1 MSIDRRDRHALR
13 LPERALGRLAKIST
27 ARPWWVVALAITL
40 SAAALGLA
48 SFRLQL
54 KTSNLDLVDPNIP
67 EVARFRE
74 LAQNFGTPNM
84 LVVVLE
90 ADEDTDETKLR
101 AAIDRAA
108 AGIRGAAG
116 VRGVISR
123 LPYEPASLAPFGI
136 DPYFVANDRKMAFL
150 FVQPSDPDSSAATIA
165 PFVAA
170 VRERIRAARL
180 DTDGVRAGFTGLP
193 QYALDDRDI
202 IQRDASRLS
211 AVSFILV
218 LALFALAFS
227 EIYRP
232 LLAAVALLVT
242 SAIALGLIAIVP
254 GHLTLVSACFFS
266 ALFGLGIDYGIHV
279 VDRFEESLAEG
290 IERREALVG
299 AVRELGAGLTTGALT
314 TAGAFFAMMFS
325 GFRGFE
331 ELGLIGGSGIL
342 LALLVMTTLLPALL
356 MLAGGRRRERRLT
369 ERRLGRI
376 LASIQHP
383 ALAAVL
389 TVAALAGLLAGPPPF
404 DGDYLNLEPKTS
416 EAVRLEREMVRR
428 SAFSPQFAAFLVRTP
443 REAVA
448 LATKLRTLDTVG
460 AVRSA
465 ADLATLDVFARPI
478 PAEREAFRAGFQ
490 GKDGRLAVYAYPN
503 GNIWEPAFESRF
515 LGQMRALDPN
525 VTGMPVLGRF
535 MIDLSKRAL
544 RITAGLSALLVLLL
558 VFIDLRSIAWSALA
572 IVPTALGLAATLG
585 AMRLLGIPFNPL
597 NVMALPVVLGAAV
610 DAGVHIVHRF
620 RQEKGDLF
628 RTLAGTGRAV
638 ALCELTTIVGFVTL
652 AFTAHRG
659 LASFGITLTLG
670 ITFALVFSLL
680 VLPSLLKF
688 AAPRLGGQA
697 TQQHQRTPKLGSR
710 GRLYRVRCAGSRNAG
725 LKAKG
730 GPVSRPPFVERMV
743 EV

>member
-1 MSIDRRDRHALR
+1 VAVAILLSI
-13 LPERALGRLAKIST
+13 
-27 ARPWWVVALAITL
+27 
-40 SAAALGLA
+40 AALGLA
-48 SFRLQL
+48 ALRLQL
-54 KTSNLDLVDPNIP
+54 KTSNLDLVDPDIP
-67 EVARFRE
+67 EVARFRDM
-74 LAQNFGTPNM
+74 AQDFGTPNM

-90 ADEDTDETKLR
+90 GDDETKLR
-101 AAIDRAA
+101 AAVDRTAA
-108 AGIRGAAG
+108 AIRGSVGDGG
-116 VRGVISR
+116 VRAVLAR

-136 DPYFVANDRKMAFL
+136 DPYFLSNDRKMAFL

-165 PFVAA
+165 PFVQA
-170 VRERIRAARL
+170 VRGRIEGLRL
-180 DTDGVRAGFTGLP
+180 EADGVRAGFTGLP

-227 EIYRP
+227 EVYRP
-232 LLAAVALLVT
+232 LLAAAALLVA
-242 SAIALGLIAIVP
+242 SALVLGLISVVP

-279 VDRFEESLAEG
+279 VDRFEEAMAEG
-290 IERREALVG
+290 LGRREALVG

-314 TAGAFFAMMFS
+314 TAGAFFAMTLS

-356 MLAGGRRRERRLT
+356 VLAGGRRRERRLT
-369 ERRLGRI
+369 ERRLGR
-376 LASIQHP
+376 LLSAVQKP
-383 ALAAVL
+383 ALAGLL

-404 DGDYLNLEPKTS
+404 DGDYLNLEPKSS
-416 EAVRLEREMVRR
+416 EAVRLEREMIRR
-428 SAFSPQFAAFLVRTP
+428 SIYSPQFAAFLVRTP
-443 REAVA
+443 KEAADLSTA
-448 LATKLRTLDTVG
+448 LHRQDTVG

-465 ADLATLDVFARPI
+465 ADMAMLDAFARPI
-478 PAEREAFRAGFQ
+478 PEEQAAFRSGFV

-503 GNIWEPAFESRF
+503 GNVWDPAFEARF

-535 MIDLSKRAL
+535 MIDLSQRAL
-544 RITAGLSALLVLLL
+544 RITAGVSALLVLLL
-558 VFIDLRSIAWSALA
+558 VFLDLRSVAWSALA

-620 RQEKGDLF
+620 RQEGGDLV

-652 AFTAHRG
+652 AFTSHRG

-680 VLPSLLKF
+680 VLPSLLKL
-688 AAPRLGGQA
+688 AAPRLGLRA
-697 TQQHQRTPKLGSR
+697 APEPAAPEEEEPCH
-710 GRLYRVRCAGSRNAG
+710 A
-725 LKAKG
+725 
-730 GPVSRPPFVERMV
+730 
-743 EV
+743 

>member
-1 MSIDRRDRHALR
+1 MNRSLR
-13 LPERALGRLAKIST
+13 PPERALGWLAEVST
-27 ARPWWVVALAITL
+27 ARPWWVVAAAVVL
-40 SAAALGLA
+40 SLAALGLA
-48 SFRLQL
+48 AFRLEL
-54 KTSNLDLVDPNIP
+54 RTSNLDLVDPDLP

-74 LAQNFGTPNM
+74 MAQDFGTPNM
-84 LVVVLE
+84 LVVVLQSD
-90 ADEDTDETKLR
+90 DEGKLR
-101 AAIDRAA
+101 AAVDRAA
-108 AGIRGAAG
+108 AAILADGDAEG
-116 VRGVISR
+116 VRSVLAR

-136 DPYFVANDRKMAFL
+136 DPYFLSNDRKMAFL

-165 PFVAA
+165 PFVQA
-170 VRERIRAARL
+170 VRERIRGAKLEA
-180 DTDGVRAGFTGLP
+180 DGVRAGLTGLP

-211 AVSFILV
+211 AVSFLLV

-227 EIYRP
+227 EVYRP

-242 SAIALGLIAIVP
+242 SALALGLISIVP

-279 VDRFEESLAEG
+279 VDRFEEAMAEG
-290 IERREALVG
+290 FDRREALIT

-314 TAGAFFAMMFS
+314 TAGAFFAMTFS
-325 GFRGFE
+325 GFRGFQ
-331 ELGLIGGSGIL
+331 ELGLIGGCGIL

-356 MLAGGRRRERRLT
+356 VLAGGRRRERRLS
-369 ERRLGRI
+369 ERRLGR
-376 LASIQHP
+376 LLSAVQRP
-383 ALAAVL
+383 ALAAAL
-389 TVAALAGLLAGPPPF
+389 AAAALAGLLAGPPPF
-404 DGDYLNLEPKTS
+404 DGDYLNLEPKDS
-416 EAVRLEREMVRR
+416 EAVRLEREMVKR
-428 SAFSPQFAAFLVRTP
+428 SAWSPQFAAFLVGTP
-443 REAVA
+443 KEAA
-448 LATKLRTLDTVG
+448 DLAAKLRTQDTVG

-465 ADLATLDVFARPI
+465 ADMATLDAFARPV
-478 PAEREAFRAGFQ
+478 PAEIAAFRSGFE

-503 GNIWEPAFESRF
+503 GNVWDPAFEARF

-544 RITAGLSALLVLLL
+544 RITAGLSALLVLVL
-558 VFIDLRSIAWSALA
+558 VFVDLRSVAWSALA
-572 IVPTALGLAATLG
+572 VVPTALGLAATLG

-620 RQEKGDLF
+620 RQEGGDLF

-652 AFTAHRG
+652 AFTSHRG

-680 VLPSLLKF
+680 VLPSLLRL
-688 AAPRLGGQA
+688 AAPRLGLRA
-697 TQQHQRTPKLGSR
+697 APEPAAPEEEEPCH
-710 GRLYRVRCAGSRNAG
+710 A
-725 LKAKG
+725 
-730 GPVSRPPFVERMV
+730 
-743 EV
+743 